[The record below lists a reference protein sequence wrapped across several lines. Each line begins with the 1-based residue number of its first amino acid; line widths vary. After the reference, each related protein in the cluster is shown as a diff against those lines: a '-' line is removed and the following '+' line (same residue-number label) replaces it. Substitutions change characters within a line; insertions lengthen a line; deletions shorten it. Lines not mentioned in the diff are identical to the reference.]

1 MKKRSTLTITSI
13 SRSQEDLPCL
23 AEMPFAT
30 FCLYREKLVLVST
43 AGVVEM
49 DSGAFI
55 SDEEVCWS
63 DKCVPL
69 ESHLSYRVVQ

>member
-1 MKKRSTLTITSI
+1 MKKRATLTII
-13 SRSQEDLPCL
+13 STPRSQEDLPCL

-30 FCLYREKLVLVST
+30 FCPYREKLVLVST

-49 DSGAFI
+49 DSGVFL

-63 DKCVPL
+63 EKCVPL
-69 ESHLSYRVVQ
+69 EAHLSYRVAE